1 MALPKKLQEMLDVL
15 NATEDPTE
23 KYEVLIE
30 IGTHLPDIPP
40 DKKIPANLIHGCQS
54 VVHIYGEC
62 LGNKLQFHGHGDAMV
77 VNGMTALLVEGLS
90 GLTPEEFLAVDPD
103 FFKLTGVVKTLTP
116 SRVNGFYNMH
126 QRMKEIAEGFK
137 EKGC

>member
-1 MALPKKLQEMLDVL
+1 MMDALNE
-15 NATEDPTE
+15 AEDSTE

-30 IGTHLPDIPP
+30 IGTKLPDIGA

-54 VVHIYGEC
+54 VVHVYGEC
-62 LGNKLQFHGHGDAMV
+62 VGGKLQFHGHGDAMV

-126 QRMKEIAEGFK
+126 ARMKQIAEEFK
-137 EKGC
+137 VKGC